1 MMTQTV
7 SILEIVALLIDLG
20 AIGLLATVV
29 WMVVGDNDRLTK
41 KPWFVRNGSLH
52 LQAKGHIRTYGG
64 SLVSASLYLPAIIAL
79 MTVAPRDGN
88 PLHYTS
94 VLVVI
99 AILGSLIIKM
109 VNAALYLRQR
119 HLIVDMIEQ
128 EVGAQPRQTQNARVI
143 IEADGSGT
151 LVSPVDIEDRHGD

>member
-1 MMTQTV
+1 MMTQTI

-20 AIGLLATVV
+20 AIALMGVV
-29 WMVVGDNDRLTK
+29 FWMVVDDNSRLTK
-41 KPWFVRNGSLH
+41 KPWFVRDGSLH

-64 SLVSASLYLPAIIAL
+64 SLLSAVLYLPAIIAL
-79 MTVAPRDGN
+79 MTVTPRNNN
-88 PLHYTS
+88 PLHYTA

-119 HLIVDMIEQ
+119 HTVIEMIEQ
-128 EVGAQPRQTQNARVI
+128 EAGTQPKQSSGPKVI
-143 IEADGSGT
+143 LEPDGTGT
-151 LVSPVDIEDRHGD
+151 LVTPVEVEGRHGD

>member
-1 MMTQTV
+1 MMTQTI

-20 AIGLLATVV
+20 AIALMGVV
-29 WMVVGDNDRLTK
+29 FWMVVDDNSRLTK
-41 KPWFVRNGSLH
+41 KPWFVRDGSLH

-64 SLVSASLYLPAIIAL
+64 SLLSAVLYLPAIIAL
-79 MTVAPRDGN
+79 MTVTPRNNN
-88 PLHYTS
+88 PLHYTA

-119 HLIVDMIEQ
+119 HNVIEMIEQ
-128 EVGAQPRQTQNARVI
+128 EVSTQPKQTTNARVI
-143 IEADGSGT
+143 IEADGTGT